1 MLLSLAISV
10 LAVSC
15 TGDEPSVPDPPAA
28 PTPQDQSPQG
38 DRGDG
43 ERAKFDPT
51 RLELDL
57 QPVATGLSSPL
68 GVTAAGDGSGRLF
81 VIEQGGTIRIVEDGE
96 VVSRPFLDV
105 SDRVQAGGE
114 QGLLGLAFHPGFADN
129 GRLFVNYTDTSGDTV
144 IAEFQSRPG
153 ADTADGSSQRVLMK
167 IEQPYSNHNG
177 GHLVFGPDG
186 YLYIATGDGGGAGD
200 PQNNGQN
207 KKSLLG
213 KLLRIDVDSK
223 DAYGTPD
230 GNPFGQPS
238 GADEVWAYGL
248 RNPWRFSFDEEAG
261 TLWIAD
267 VGQDAFEEV
276 NRVPA
281 DEPGLNFGWNEME
294 ASSCFEGDCDPSGKV
309 IPITEYGAGQGCAI
323 TGGYVYRGDEFDDM
337 RGGYFFGDFCS
348 GTIWAIDAAAEG
360 RVDPVQLLGSDR
372 SISSFGVD
380 ESGEMYLTDLGAGE
394 LLRLVDRG

>member
-28 PTPQDQSPQG
+28 PTPQDQSPER

-43 ERAKFDPT
+43 ERARFDPAK
-51 RLELDL
+51 LELDL

-96 VVSRPFLDV
+96 VGSRPFLDV

-114 QGLLGLAFHPGFADN
+114 QGLLGLAFHPRFADN
-129 GRLFVNYTDTSGDTV
+129 GRFFVNYTDTSGDTV

-177 GHLVFGPDG
+177 GHLAFGPDG
-186 YLYIATGDGGGAGD
+186 YLYIATGDGGSGGD
-200 PQNNGQN
+200 PQGNGQN
-207 KKSLLG
+207 KKALLG

-223 DAYGTPD
+223 DVYGTPD
-230 GNPFGQPS
+230 DNPFSQPN

-267 VGQDAFEEV
+267 VGQNAFEEV

-380 ESGEMYLTDLGAGE
+380 ESGEMYMTDLAAGE